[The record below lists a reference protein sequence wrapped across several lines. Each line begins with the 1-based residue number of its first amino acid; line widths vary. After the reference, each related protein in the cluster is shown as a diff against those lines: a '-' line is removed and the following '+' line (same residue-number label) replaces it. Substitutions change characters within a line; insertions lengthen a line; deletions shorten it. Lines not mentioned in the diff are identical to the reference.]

1 MANNKFQGQIKGPFN
16 AGEELMDLI
25 NADAAIEVSYVTHL
39 GVQTETPYYIQINGE
54 SVEIGKTGIYEIG
67 NTEITSII
75 FEQDVDDNTIIDYVI
90 Q

>member
-1 MANNKFQGQIKGPFN
+1 MANNKFQGQLKGPFS
-16 AGEELMDLI
+16 ERQELMDLI
-25 NADAAIEVSYVTHL
+25 KTDAAIDVVYVTHL
-39 GVQTETPYYIQINGE
+39 GVQTETPYYISINGKQI
-54 SVEIGKTGIYEIG
+54 EIGKTGIYEIG